1 MILRRINPV
10 VNQVKKIVIC
20 CLAIVVCTG
29 FEKKAFAV
37 DFSEG
42 QFRARMGKGLAYRTQ
57 DKDFKVSLTGVLQAD
72 GVWLNTNETLVP
84 TNSGIRRGRLM
95 FGMQLYRDWDMRAT
109 YDFTADPLDER
120 GFQNLYLRYSG
131 IHRTRVYL
139 GNMQEPIGLDWLTS
153 SRTTLFMERAQ
164 MTALIPPL
172 HLGMA
177 ASTHG
182 RNWAAFAGLFGE
194 QLRDGIDVKNGWGVS
209 GRVVYTPIQTR
220 QNILHVGLSGSHR
233 EPAENARSFVSSSRT
248 FNVENARFSSL
259 GPVRNF
265 SEILSA
271 ELAAMRGPMSMQFE
285 YLRTFTGKQQALEP
299 PEFDSWYIQ
308 AGWVVTGEK
317 RSYSRTTRTFD
328 GVKPNSR
335 LGLNGGTGA
344 WEVGVRY
351 SELSPVGQKQFGNKE
366 TNLTLG
372 INWYPTDYMR
382 VMANYIWV
390 RSDLD
395 FSRNSSPQNEHAN
408 IFAMRLQVQF

>member
-1 MILRRINPV
+1 
-10 VNQVKKIVIC
+10 
-20 CLAIVVCTG
+20 
-29 FEKKAFAV
+29 
-37 DFSEG
+37 
-42 QFRARMGKGLAYRTQ
+42 
-57 DKDFKVSLTGVLQAD
+57 
-72 GVWLNTNETLVP
+72 
-84 TNSGIRRGRLM
+84 
-95 FGMQLYRDWDMRAT
+95 
-109 YDFTADPLDER
+109 
-120 GFQNLYLRYSG
+120 
-131 IHRTRVYL
+131 
-139 GNMQEPIGLDWLTS
+139 
-153 SRTTLFMERAQ
+153 
-164 MTALIPPL
+164 
-172 HLGMA
+172 
-177 ASTHG
+177 
-182 RNWAAFAGLFGE
+182 
-194 QLRDGIDVKNGWGVS
+194 
-209 GRVVYTPIQTR
+209 
-220 QNILHVGLSGSHR
+220 
-233 EPAENARSFVSSSRT
+233 
-248 FNVENARFSSL
+248 
-259 GPVRNF
+259 VRNF

-395 FSRNSSPQNEHAN
+395 FSRNSSPQNEYAN
-408 IFAMRLQVQF
+408 IFAMRLQIQF

>member
-1 MILRRINPV
+1 MILRRINPTV
-10 VNQVKKIVIC
+10 DQMKKIVTC
-20 CLAIVVCTG
+20 CFAIVVCTG
-29 FEKKAFAV
+29 FEEKAFAA

-57 DKDFKVSLTGVLQAD
+57 DKDFKVSLSGVLQAD
-72 GVWLNTNETLVP
+72 GIWLNTNEALVP

-95 FGMQLYRDWDMRAT
+95 FGMQLYRDWDVRAT

-172 HLGMA
+172 HLGIA
-177 ASTHG
+177 GNTQR

-194 QLRDGIDVKNGWGVS
+194 QLHDGVDVRNGWGVS

-233 EPAENARSFVSSSRT
+233 EPAENARSFISSSKT
-248 FNVENARFSSL
+248 FNVENARFSSIGL
-259 GPVRNF
+259 MQNF
-265 SEILSA
+265 SEILST
-271 ELAAMRGPMSMQFE
+271 ELAVRHGPMSMQFE
-285 YLRTFTGKQQALEP
+285 YLRTFTDKQQALEVA
-299 PEFDSWYIQ
+299 EFDSWYIQ

-317 RSYSRTTRTFD
+317 RPYNRTTRTFD

-351 SELSPVGQKQFGNKE
+351 SELSPVGQRQFGNKE
-366 TNLTLG
+366 SNLTLG

-382 VMANYIWV
+382 VMANYIRV

-395 FSRNSSPQNEHAN
+395 FSRSPSLQNEHAN
-408 IFAMRLQVQF
+408 IFAMRFQVQF